1 VISALD
7 SRHCMSVLGADI
19 YMASPA
25 PRLGNQKIA
34 ESGTF
39 HGYQVRVVEELPPIV
54 SEGVIYSCD

>member
-1 VISALD
+1 MIL
-7 SRHCMSVLGADI
+7 LGTDI

>member
-1 VISALD
+1 MIL
-7 SRHCMSVLGADI
+7 LGTDI
-19 YMASPA
+19 YMASLS

-34 ESGTF
+34 ESGAF